1 MAEVVERRAG
11 VQKKTKRY
19 MDPSKIVEARPR
31 ARILGFV
38 RIWER
43 LVVSGDAFLS
53 WSFEVVSVLVVLP

>member
-1 MAEVVERRAG
+1 
-11 VQKKTKRY
+11 
-19 MDPSKIVEARPR
+19 MDPSKIVEARPS